1 MTRKKVIQLDECKL
15 NLQPGIRDGAPV
27 VACALI
33 YGTSLIHYLQIDRLM
48 SSLDDAQQFVEAADE
63 NTGRELLGEILAV
76 HGHIVDGIN
85 RIFGASSQQAAVR
98 YHQLVGNRPKK

>member
-1 MTRKKVIQLDECKL
+1 MTCRKVIQLEQYKL
-15 NLQPGIRDGAPV
+15 NLQTGIRDGAPV

-48 SSLDDAQQFVEAADE
+48 GSLNEAQQFVEAADE
-63 NTGRELLGEILAV
+63 NTGREILGKILAD

-98 YHQLVGNRPKK
+98 FHQLVGNRQK